1 MCETRRLQPVYTGK
15 GWSWIGFEQTQ
26 SRRWVGT
33 FCFWL
38 KADMTRLFLYSCFC
52 HYHRLRSGGDMRRPE
67 RAELVRIANYFC
79 LLVAV
84 SVCSVASLAGLPD
97 SGFMSIALAQ
107 SAALTASQS
116 EALNAYN
123 KTVQDF
129 RAILR
134 ERRAQI
140 DAKQKLSEK
149 PGQAL
154 YLARVAMMGAYKDL
168 TDVMP
173 SRIGRP
179 NKYKIPPAYFD
190 ADNEPLIDEYK
201 NLFRTMQAPPASAQA
216 SDTPYKDV
224 VDLGTVI
231 ARVKGLDAANSEVAG
246 RISLAVFFA
255 ETDGNQNIGNARS
268 ESYKGSFQ
276 TGVSEDKIGR
286 KKWAAIKKSVAVLD
300 PKLNARDDKEEARVG
315 NSDQRYNH
323 WTAVRNGLMNAHAD
337 LFPKIPAIMKALPD
351 PIDQMRFFELIQIIP
366 SPAKAALNSG
376 NLLNYRISEPRIM
389 GYLRNNSMFA
399 YGKADRAKTS
409 ATMREILDS
418 MWLFNDIFDRALAKF
433 GEIKAQQKG

>member
-1 MCETRRLQPVYTGK
+1 
-15 GWSWIGFEQTQ
+15 
-26 SRRWVGT
+26 
-33 FCFWL
+33 
-38 KADMTRLFLYSCFC
+38 
-52 HYHRLRSGGDMRRPE
+52 
-67 RAELVRIANYFC
+67 VRILNYLRLSTVVGLCSLPNGVEFP
-79 LLVAV
+79 V
-84 SVCSVASLAGLPD
+84 SGNL
-97 SGFMSIALAQ
+97 GFISSALGQ
-107 SAALTASQS
+107 PAALTPAQS
-116 EALNAYN
+116 EALNIYN

-129 RAILR
+129 RSILSQ
-134 ERRAQI
+134 RRAQI
-140 DAKQKLSEK
+140 DAKQKLPDL

-201 NLFRTMQAPPASAQA
+201 NLSAIMQAPPANAQK
-216 SDTPYKDV
+216 SDTPFKDV

-231 ARVKGLDAANSEVAG
+231 ARIKGLDAARADVAG
-246 RISLAVFFA
+246 RISLAVFYA
-255 ETDGNQNIGNARS
+255 ETDGHQNIGNARS
-268 ESYKGSFQ
+268 NAYKGSFQ
-276 TGVSEDKIGR
+276 TGVSEDKIGQR
-286 KKWAAIKKSVAVLD
+286 KWAAIKKSVAALD
-300 PKLNARDDKEEARVG
+300 PGLNARDDKEEARVG
-315 NSDQRYNH
+315 TSDQRYNH
-323 WTAVRNGLMNAHAD
+323 WTAVRNGLMNAHAE
-337 LFPKIPAIMKALPD
+337 LFPKIPAIMQALPD

-366 SPAKAALNSG
+366 SPAKTALNSG

>member
-1 MCETRRLQPVYTGK
+1 
-15 GWSWIGFEQTQ
+15 
-26 SRRWVGT
+26 
-33 FCFWL
+33 
-38 KADMTRLFLYSCFC
+38 
-52 HYHRLRSGGDMRRPE
+52 
-67 RAELVRIANYFC
+67 VRILNHSR
-79 LLVAV
+79 LLAV
-84 SVCSVASLAGLPD
+84 IGLCGLINLAGLAVN
-97 SGFMSIALAQ
+97 I
-107 SAALTASQS
+107 AALGQPAAPTPSQS

-123 KTVQDF
+123 KTAQDF
-129 RAILR
+129 RSILK

-168 TDVMP
+168 TDVLP

-190 ADNEPLIDEYK
+190 ADNEPLVDEYK
-201 NLFRTMQAPPASAQA
+201 NLFRIMQAPPANAQA

-224 VDLGTVI
+224 IDLGTAI
-231 ARVKGLDAANSEVAG
+231 ARVKGLDAAHAEVAG

-276 TGVSEDKIGR
+276 TGVSEDKIGQ
-286 KKWAAIKKSVAVLD
+286 KKWAAVKKSVAALD

-323 WTAVRNGLMNAHAD
+323 WTAVRNGLMNAHAE

-366 SPAKAALNSG
+366 SPAKTALNSG

-399 YGKADRAKTS
+399 YGKADRARTS
-409 ATMREILDS
+409 VTMREILDS

>member
-1 MCETRRLQPVYTGK
+1 
-15 GWSWIGFEQTQ
+15 
-26 SRRWVGT
+26 
-33 FCFWL
+33 
-38 KADMTRLFLYSCFC
+38 
-52 HYHRLRSGGDMRRPE
+52 
-67 RAELVRIANYFC
+67 VRILNHSR
-79 LLVAV
+79 LVAV
-84 SVCSVASLAGLPD
+84 IGLCGLINLAGLAGD
-97 SGFMSIALAQ
+97 IAVLGQ
-107 SAALTASQS
+107 PAALTPSQS

-129 RAILR
+129 RSILK

-168 TDVMP
+168 TDVLP

-190 ADNEPLIDEYK
+190 ADNEPLVDEYK
-201 NLFRTMQAPPASAQA
+201 NLFRIMQAPPASAQA
-216 SDTPYKDV
+216 SDTPFKDV
-224 VDLGTVI
+224 VDLGTAI
-231 ARVKGLDAANSEVAG
+231 ARVKGLDAAHAEVAG

-286 KKWAAIKKSVAVLD
+286 KKWAAIKKSVAALD
-300 PKLNARDDKEEARVG
+300 PKLNARDDKEEARAG

-323 WTAVRNGLMNAHAD
+323 WTAVRNGLMNAHAE

-366 SPAKAALNSG
+366 SPAKSALNSG

-433 GEIKAQQKG
+433 GDIKAQQKG

>member
-1 MCETRRLQPVYTGK
+1 M
-15 GWSWIGFEQTQ
+15 
-26 SRRWVGT
+26 
-33 FCFWL
+33 
-38 KADMTRLFLYSCFC
+38 
-52 HYHRLRSGGDMRRPE
+52 
-67 RAELVRIANYFC
+67 RIANRSRFLAAIGLCGLGYV
-79 LLVAV
+79 VALPFDV
-84 SVCSVASLAGLPD
+84 GNLSFVSLAAGQ
-97 SGFMSIALAQ
+97 GT
-107 SAALTASQS
+107 ALTKLQS
-116 EALNAYN
+116 EALDAYN

-129 RAILR
+129 KAILA

-140 DAKQKLSEK
+140 NAKQKLPDV

-190 ADNEPLIDEYK
+190 AANEPLIDEYK
-201 NLFRTMQAPPASAQA
+201 ALQGIMQAPPANAQK
-216 SDTPYKDV
+216 SDTPFKDV
-224 VDLGTVI
+224 VDLGTAI
-231 ARVKGLDAANSEVAG
+231 ARVKGLDQAHAEVAG
-246 RISLAVFFA
+246 RISLAVFYA

-268 ESYKGSFQ
+268 NAYKGSFQ
-276 TGVSEDKIGR
+276 TGVSEDKIGQ
-286 KKWAAIKKSVAVLD
+286 KKWEAIKKSIAAID
-300 PKLNARDDKEEARVG
+300 PKLNARDDKEQARVG
-315 NSDQRYNH
+315 NSDPRYNH

-337 LFPKIPAIMKALPD
+337 LFPRIPAIMKALPN

-366 SPAKAALNSG
+366 SPAKTALNSG
-376 NLLNYRISEPRIM
+376 NLVNYRISEPRIM

-399 YGKADRAKTS
+399 YGKTDRAKTS

-433 GEIKAQQKG
+433 TEIKAQQG

>member
-1 MCETRRLQPVYTGK
+1 MRILKYLRLSTV
-15 GWSWIGFEQTQ
+15 IGL
-26 SRRWVGT
+26 
-33 FCFWL
+33 C
-38 KADMTRLFLYSCFC
+38 
-52 HYHRLRSGGDMRRPE
+52 
-67 RAELVRIANYFC
+67 
-79 LLVAV
+79 
-84 SVCSVASLAGLPD
+84 SLANVVEVPVNLGNL
-97 SGFMSIALAQ
+97 GFISFALDQ
-107 SAALTASQS
+107 PTALTKSQS
-116 EALNAYN
+116 DALNVYN

-129 RAILR
+129 RSLLS

-140 DAKQKLSEK
+140 DAKQKLPDV

-154 YLARVAMMGAYKDL
+154 YLARVNIMGAYKDL
-168 TDVMP
+168 TDVLP

-201 NLFRTMQAPPASAQA
+201 NLFRIMQAPPANAQK
-216 SDTPYKDV
+216 SDTPFKDV
-224 VDLGTVI
+224 IDLGTAI
-231 ARVKGLDAANSEVAG
+231 ARVKGLDAAHAEVAG

-268 ESYKGSFQ
+268 NSYKGSFQ
-276 TGVSEDKIGR
+276 TGVSEDKNGQKR
-286 KKWAAIKKSVAVLD
+286 WAAIKKSVAALD
-300 PKLNARDDKEEARVG
+300 QKLNTRDDKEEARVG

-399 YGKADRAKTS
+399 FGKADRAKTS

-433 GEIKAQQKG
+433 DEIKAQQKG

>member
-1 MCETRRLQPVYTGK
+1 MRILNHSRLLAV
-15 GWSWIGFEQTQ
+15 IGLC
-26 SRRWVGT
+26 G
-33 FCFWL
+33 L
-38 KADMTRLFLYSCFC
+38 
-52 HYHRLRSGGDMRRPE
+52 
-67 RAELVRIANYFC
+67 IN
-79 LLVAV
+79 
-84 SVCSVASLAGLPD
+84 LAGLAGD
-97 SGFMSIALAQ
+97 IAVLGQ
-107 SAALTASQS
+107 PAALTPSQS

-129 RAILR
+129 RSILK

-154 YLARVAMMGAYKDL
+154 YLARVAMMGAYTDL
-168 TDVMP
+168 TDVMQ

-190 ADNEPLIDEYK
+190 ADNEPLVDEYK
-201 NLFRTMQAPPASAQA
+201 NLFRIMQAPPANAQA

-224 VDLGTVI
+224 VDLGTII
-231 ARVKGLDAANSEVAG
+231 ARVKGLDAAHAEVAG

-276 TGVSEDKIGR
+276 TGVSEDKIGQ
-286 KKWAAIKKSVAVLD
+286 KKWAAIKKSVAALD

-315 NSDQRYNH
+315 NSDPRYNH

-337 LFPKIPAIMKALPD
+337 LFPKIPVIMKALPD
-351 PIDQMRFFELIQIIP
+351 PVDQMRFFELIQIIP

-409 ATMREILDS
+409 STMREILDS

>member
-1 MCETRRLQPVYTGK
+1 M
-15 GWSWIGFEQTQ
+15 
-26 SRRWVGT
+26 
-33 FCFWL
+33 
-38 KADMTRLFLYSCFC
+38 
-52 HYHRLRSGGDMRRPE
+52 
-67 RAELVRIANYFC
+67 RIANRSRFLAAIGLCGLGYV
-79 LLVAV
+79 VALPFDV
-84 SVCSVASLAGLPD
+84 GNLSFVSLAAGQ
-97 SGFMSIALAQ
+97 GT
-107 SAALTASQS
+107 ALTKPQS
-116 EALNAYN
+116 EALDAYN

-129 RAILR
+129 KAILA

-140 DAKQKLSEK
+140 NAKQKLPDL

-190 ADNEPLIDEYK
+190 AANEPLIDEYK
-201 NLFRTMQAPPASAQA
+201 ALQGIMQAPPANAQK
-216 SDTPYKDV
+216 SDTPFKDV
-224 VDLGTVI
+224 VDLGTAI
-231 ARVKGLDAANSEVAG
+231 ARVKGLDQAHAEVAG
-246 RISLAVFFA
+246 RISLAVFYA
-255 ETDGNQNIGNARS
+255 ETDGHQNIGNARS
-268 ESYKGSFQ
+268 NAYKGSFQ
-276 TGVSEDKIGR
+276 TGVSEDKIGQ
-286 KKWAAIKKSVAVLD
+286 KKWEAIKKSIAALD

-315 NSDQRYNH
+315 NSDPRYNH

-337 LFPKIPAIMKALPD
+337 LFPRIPAIMKALPN

-366 SPAKAALNSG
+366 SPAKTALNSG
-376 NLLNYRISEPRIM
+376 NLVNYRISEPRIM

-399 YGKADRAKTS
+399 YGKTDRAKTS

-433 GEIKAQQKG
+433 NEIKAQQG

>member
-15 GWSWIGFEQTQ
+15 GWGWIGFEQTQ

-67 RAELVRIANYFC
+67 RAELVRITNYFC

-286 KKWAAIKKSVAVLD
+286 KKWAAIKKSVAALD